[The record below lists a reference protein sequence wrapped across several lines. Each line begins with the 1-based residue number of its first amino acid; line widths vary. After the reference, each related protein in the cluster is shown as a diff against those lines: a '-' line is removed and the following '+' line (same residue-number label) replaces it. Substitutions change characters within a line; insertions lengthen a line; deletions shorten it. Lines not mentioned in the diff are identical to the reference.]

1 MFTILCCNLKD
12 FISKSPKPWRLLET
26 TFLLLS
32 SSKMYLPVLHLR
44 RPMCQDNFKS
54 TLLFIAICSYFFA
67 DIFWSI
73 QTFQTVGILF
83 QIEQYKYNL
92 PICRKK
98 DSGYVLY
105 FVEVVFSNKFL
116 NKGRNTNMPKDVNWL
131 DDAQN
136 KKSKWNEISWSID
149 LICFLQFTKLNIQYL
164 ACPFIYTVYIGK
176 GLVYL

>member
-12 FISKSPKPWRLLET
+12 FISKRQSLGDFQRLHFFFFLQVRCT
-26 TFLLLS
+26 YLSYIYDVLCAKTISKVHYFLLLS
-32 SSKMYLPVLHLR
+32 VLIL
-44 RPMCQDNFKS
+44 
-54 TLLFIAICSYFFA
+54 FA
-67 DIFWSI
+67 DIFLSI

-98 DSGYVLY
+98 DSGYGLY

-116 NKGRNTNMPKDVNWL
+116 NKGRNTNMPKDVN
-131 DDAQN
+131 Q
-136 KKSKWNEISWSID
+136 ISWSID

>member
-98 DSGYVLY
+98 DSGYGLY

-116 NKGRNTNMPKDVNWL
+116 NKGRNTNMPKDVN
-131 DDAQN
+131 Q
-136 KKSKWNEISWSID
+136 ISWSID